1 MNTPRN
7 PTPRNET
14 PNDAPSGID
23 PYEWELQERARL
35 DAGARMEAAGASA
48 PPAGDVG
55 DARAYA
61 RIAQALRAP
70 LPERLPS
77 NFAHV
82 VAHAAETRA
91 RAARQATRMEQGL
104 VRGLVAAMAVAG
116 LVVTLLYARN
126 WLAELDAAAG
136 AGASGWALAA
146 AACLLLTWA
155 VQGRRTPRRNTA

>member
-7 PTPRNET
+7 ET
-14 PNDAPSGID
+14 RNDASAGID
-23 PYEWELQERARL
+23 PREWELQERARL
-35 DAGARMEAAGASA
+35 DAGARREAARAQRA
-48 PPAGDVG
+48 PAEGDDA

-116 LVVTLLYARN
+116 LVVTLLYART

-155 VQGRRTPRRNTA
+155 VQGRRTPRRDTA